1 MFALI
6 KWIRTPNYTYIPCN
20 IVLPTNRETLV
31 TQLQLV
37 QDTNTILE
45 QWRSHYEREIVNL
58 QLAKVE
64 AEGVHRQDMS
74 KKEEQIESVSYLTT
88 VLVGLRFPSE
98 IL

>member
-1 MFALI
+1 M
-6 KWIRTPNYTYIPCN
+6 
-20 IVLPTNRETLV
+20 

-64 AEGVHRQDMS
+64 AEGAHRKDS
-74 KKEEQIESVSYLTT
+74 AEKEEQMSSVS
-88 VLVGLRFPSE
+88 VLAYWFALLP
-98 IL
+98 

>member
-1 MFALI
+1 MVTF
-6 KWIRTPNYTYIPCN
+6 RHV
-20 IVLPTNRETLV
+20 VLTQSLQHCGTTNRETLV

-64 AEGVHRQDMS
+64 AEGVHRQDTS
-74 KKEEQIESVSYLTT
+74 EKEEQIASVSFVT
-88 VLVGLRFPSE
+88 VLVCASLTTCE
-98 IL
+98 ITVN